1 MSHGSSSSVY
11 KMYIQ
16 SLEITWEE
24 GDKEKE
30 KGGGY
35 LSVDLNSVKW
45 RAAVHG
51 IAKSQTQLSDRT
63 TTE

>member
-1 MSHGSSSSVY
+1 
-11 KMYIQ
+11 MYIQ